1 MTNSNPPP
9 SPESRF
15 ITRLANALIQWT
27 PVGTGTGFF
36 VHFLLGQDWFLAVCM
51 FPVMLVTAVWAK
63 YTENFIGAFGAS
75 AGERGKSDAIALS
88 ERLGKWDKDLRWRFS
103 GADEQYL
110 RSQANACRYYT
121 VEGMSKARWNA
132 KTTLGE
138 VYVPLELSGRFHQAG
153 FVEGLAQIQG
163 EADEE
168 KEPPYIWDL
177 LRQIARNSSYRQ
189 IAIIARGGF
198 GKTTLLRH
206 ITYRYSY
213 EPHKVCREKNVPKLL
228 PVLLYLRDCRGL
240 ISQPD
245 APDLPTLI
253 VEHHLARLSSK
264 LETLDVDWA
273 TKLLNG
279 GKALV
284 MLDGF
289 DEVAEEQCEA
299 VSAWIDRAVRDY
311 GQTTTF
317 ILTTRPAGY
326 ERYSGEQPFTA
337 VAVKEFNAKQRN
349 KFLHQWYLCQ
359 VRNDRLESDTEGVAE
374 EANREANDLIEQIEG
389 RKELTK
395 MADNPL
401 LLCMMATYHRVNPSR
416 NLPIA
421 RPRLY
426 KNFCQMLLEDRP
438 VSKRIAMALPAEESK
453 LVLQG
458 VALEMVQKDCI
469 ALSLEEMHELV
480 KKNLSRCAE
489 LVTADAV
496 KSHDFVQEI
505 ENVSELFVRKQAS
518 DEYEFAHR
526 SFQEYLAAVEV
537 KRRRDEGLLLGLKAE
552 WRDTAVLYA
561 AQANPT
567 RLIERLCEKG
577 DRRSLDLAYDCWL
590 ENSRLVPEE
599 TFAALQELCYQQ
611 LERYMVEENWQEA
624 DRYNYRLMTQ
634 VLSKRSEDH
643 FMEDELATFPC
654 ADLLRLDKLWGQHS
668 GGKFGFS
675 VQKSI
680 YVQCGGKLDG
690 KYDERSFIQF
700 IQAVGWCEES
710 TIQYD
715 SLDQLMSDATW
726 PRFYEEELASSSGG
740 RRGHLPNLVVGILL
754 FSSAGE
760 VWEEVNFSTLMS
772 RFAKCSTR

>member
-27 PVGTGTGFF
+27 PIGTGAGFL
-36 VHFLLGQDWFLAVCM
+36 VHFLAGQDWFLAICM

-63 YTENFIGAFGAS
+63 YTENFIGTFGDR
-75 AGERGKSDAIALS
+75 AGDRGESDAIALS
-88 ERLGKWDKDLRWRFS
+88 TRLSKWDKDLRWRFAK
-103 GADEQYL
+103 ADAQYL
-110 RSQANACRYYT
+110 RSQANACRYYS
-121 VEGMSKARWNA
+121 VEGVSKARWNA

-138 VYVPLELSGRFHQAG
+138 VYVPLELSGRFHQASFIEG
-153 FVEGLAQIQG
+153 FGKAAD

-177 LRQIARNSSYRQ
+177 LRQIESNPSYRQ

-213 EPHKVCREKNVPKLL
+213 EPHKVRKEKNVPKLL
-228 PVLLYLRDCRGL
+228 PVLLYLRECRE
-240 ISQPD
+240 IIAQPD

-253 VEHHLARLSSK
+253 VNHHLVRLSSR
-264 LETLDVDWA
+264 LAMLDVDWA
-273 TKLLNG
+273 KKLLNG
-279 GKALV
+279 GQALV

-299 VSAWIDRAVRDY
+299 VSAWIDQAVRDY

-349 KFLHQWYLCQ
+349 KFLHQWYRCQ
-359 VRNDRLESDTEGVAE
+359 VKNDRLASDTDGVVE
-374 EANREANDLIEQIEG
+374 EASREANDLIEQIKR

-401 LLCMMATYHRVNPSR
+401 LLCMMATYHRGNPAR
-416 NLPIA
+416 NLPLA

-426 KNFCQMLLEDRP
+426 QGFCQMLLEDRP
-438 VSKRIAMALPAEESK
+438 LSKKIPMALPADESK
-453 LVLQG
+453 AVLQG
-458 VALEMVQKDCI
+458 VALEMVQKDRI
-469 ALSLEEMHELV
+469 ALSLEVMHELV
-480 KKNLSRCAE
+480 EKNLSRCVE
-489 LVTADAV
+489 LATESAV
-496 KSHDFVQEI
+496 ASRDFVDQI
-505 ENVSELFVRKQAS
+505 EEVSELFVRKQAS

-537 KRRRDEGLLLGLKAE
+537 KRQQDEGLLLDVKAE

-567 RLIERLCEKG
+567 RLIEQLCDKG
-577 DRRSLDLAYDCWL
+577 DRPSLDLAYDCWL
-590 ENSRLVPEE
+590 ENDLLTSPRLVPEE
-599 TFAALQELCYQQ
+599 TFARLQECCYQQ
-611 LERYMVEENWQEA
+611 LEQYMVEGNWKEA
-624 DRYNYRLMTQ
+624 DQYNYRVMIQ
-634 VLSKRSEDH
+634 VLGKRYGEYFTGGKD
-643 FMEDELATFPC
+643 LITFPC
-654 ADLLRLDKLWGQHS
+654 ADLLRLDRLWSQHS
-668 GGKFGFS
+668 KGKFGFS
-675 VQKSI
+675 VQKDI
-680 YVQCGGKLDG
+680 YVKCGGKLDG
-690 KYDERSFIQF
+690 EYYEMPLVRFIQT
-700 IQAVGWCEES
+700 VGWRKEGAV
-710 TIQYD
+710 QYD
-715 SLDQLMSDATW
+715 SLNSLLEEDAL
-726 PRFYEEELASSSGG
+726 RKYDELVFGG
-740 RRGHLPNLVVGILL
+740 VEKAKRGHLPAWVLGVGGGRERVGVLL
-754 FSSAGE
+754 SHPD
-760 VWEEVNFSTLMS
+760 L
-772 RFAKCSTR
+772 